1 MSRIFPILTK
11 ETYMLYAAWKYNN
24 STGTW
29 TDYFSDMKL
38 LNKLLKNISEIEK
51 SNLRSILN
59 GFIYFSNIFRD
70 ESLSRILFFL
80 AENEKEACIIKTILY
95 FLYRLP
101 DDIPEKNINEI
112 SIDSEL
118 LEKLECI

>member
-1 MSRIFPILTK
+1 
-11 ETYMLYAAWKYNN
+11 MLYAAWKYNN